1 MGWGHAVTCTGRNL
15 AYRRSVYDEIDGFSG
30 IDHLMSVD
38 DDVFM
43 QKIAKNTSWK
53 IKFMMTEDSAVQS
66 PSSENWAHFIS
77 QRKRYISSA
86 KSFPFLV
93 QLGYSLFYSSKF
105 FILFSF
111 IGALFTNIS
120 FNISLILQLSTF
132 VYTLLL
138 LYCIAMKTRQISL
151 LILYPLWELYYI
163 LSYLFIGPLGLFG
176 HVNWDSR
183 YDLNNR

>member
-1 MGWGHAVTCTGRNL
+1 MSQLRIPNVLTKWWLSGFLCIDALLADLIAYGSLGWGHAITCTGRNL
-15 AYRRSVYDEIDGFSG
+15 AYRRSVYNEIDGFSG

-105 FILFSF
+105 FIL
-111 IGALFTNIS
+111 N
-120 FNISLILQLSTF
+120 SLI
-132 VYTLLL
+132 
-138 LYCIAMKTRQISL
+138 IWI
-151 LILYPLWELYYI
+151 
-163 LSYLFIGPLGLFG
+163 
-176 HVNWDSR
+176 
-183 YDLNNR
+183 